1 MRRYWRR
8 KDTKCCNKDVR
19 WYRTFRYGLRCL
31 KKDFN
36 IKTILIKLLQSVLRK
51 AFAEV
56 IKKIC
61 SVKNQSSNLEA
72 FLACRL
78 IPLDKNS
85 GLWAIGVGEVLRRI
99 TGKAVVTHIRTNII
113 TLVGSL
119 QVCAGQEAGC
129 DSIIHVMCV
138 IQTCEA
144 VLLVDASNAFNLINR
159 NVFLYNV
166 TMICPA
172 IAIYVKNCHRG
183 QQNQIALRINSNCGF
198 GQIYWRNP

>member
-8 KDTKCCNKDVR
+8 KDTKCCNKDAR

-85 GLWAIGVGEVLRRI
+85 GLWAIGVGELLRRI
-99 TGKAVVTHIRTNII
+99 TGEAVVTHIRTNII

-144 VLLVDASNAFNLINR
+144 VLLVDASNAFNLIMSSC
-159 NVFLYNV
+159 VML
-166 TMICPA
+166 PW
-172 IAIYVKNCHRG
+172 YV
-183 QQNQIALRINSNCGF
+183 LRLPF
-198 GQIYWRNP
+198 M